1 MANISNGGRIEYTV
15 GYRLDSQGLS
25 SLKNALEQLKS
36 VANSVHSPLAERGD
50 TQQSVKNIQQLIDMA
65 NQLETILNKSY
76 NVKLGTYSINLFN
89 KELKNSRLSMED
101 VQRTLKQM
109 GATGDEVGLRLA
121 KSFTQVELKAT
132 RANNIFSTMGD
143 TLRRTLTWNI
153 SSSIINT
160 LTGRIQES
168 YGYIKNLDSSLNDI
182 RIVTGKSAEEMD
194 KFAEKANK
202 ASKAL
207 SKSTTDYTNA
217 SLIYY
222 QQGLSDEETAA
233 RTDVT
238 LKAANVTQ
246 QSAAEV
252 SEQLTAVWNGYKVSA
267 QEAELYVDKLAAV
280 AAETASD
287 LEELSTGMSKV
298 ASAANLVGMDV
309 DQMNAALA
317 TTISVTRQAPETVG
331 TAYKTILARMTTISA
346 GGTDEDGATLTSY
359 TEDMNTFGINVLD
372 ANKHL
377 RDMGDVIEE
386 VGTKWSTMSRE
397 SQIALA
403 QVMAGQHQYNNLT
416 ALFDNWDMYLDALK
430 TSKEAEGTLEKQ
442 QSIYMESTV
451 AHLQQL
457 RTAAEGVYDSLLKPE
472 DINNTADALT
482 SIVTQI
488 EKIIDSVGGLK
499 GVLPVV
505 LAMFSQ
511 LLSKNMGQAAGD
523 FSNWINANRRNERQ
537 IAEARE
543 TLDSKTFSNIGLTTD
558 SYLQNVEALLGSR
571 NTMSVEEFNQLK
583 QNINENAEAINN
595 FGKNIEK
602 TTQQYELLQE
612 KTKQG
617 IDLDELENNTD
628 YFNAPESIDSAVILE
643 DTQENREKAFEEA
656 NQFVETLRQV
666 NEEQANDL
674 KASIEKLKE
683 LAEIKKENLEAQ
695 KRQNIENVENQAKT
709 LEEEK
714 EKVSEEKKHKI
725 GSRGTYRGKITQIQK
740 EMVSPENNSP
750 EKQEELAKKLAEYE
764 VKVEQLSKEI
774 EILETRAEEITDQ
787 SGEIDEIR
795 QQVEEENQQLDDD
808 YQEKLAEALEN
819 YQKQMASIG
828 KSSKEV
834 SDILENIRNGEQLT
848 AEQVEDL
855 NKQLNEQAD
864 IMEDKSAEDF
874 LTGITSAGAGIAS
887 MITSIT
893 TGITTLKNI
902 WENDDLNGW
911 EKFGQTVLTVGT
923 SVGIVVSGFSSLS
936 KGLELIDA
944 SFKASQA
951 AIDDR
956 TIALKLQEQQ
966 QQRASIANVNQAN
979 SSNEVA
985 RASRNAANATREE
998 TNADREQAQSSLQA
1012 AEGNTAQA
1020 TASRSGVVSG
1030 VGKKFK
1036 DMAGNAGSVL
1046 TKLGNVSGGI
1056 QILGKSVTGLAAGIA
1071 TLVALAAAAGAWIWA
1086 IHNINAAMNDT
1097 KIAVEEANKSYEE
1110 QKNLL
1115 SSLKENQDSF
1125 NDSLERITEQ
1135 KNSMAS
1141 LVKGT
1146 EEYNEALKKTSEEI
1160 ENLIEKFPELKE
1172 KAKFEKGAWS
1182 ISDKDLQDFK
1192 EQQEK
1197 QIQIAKARV
1206 YAADNGVQQAE
1217 LNHSKKT
1224 DFQEKYFSSPLGVLR
1239 NGIINTPSKGN
1250 AMESFLNRPTEDIQ
1264 NYLAALKTSTSQDE
1278 KDKIFASFFSER
1290 ENVGEFLN
1298 FYKYKPG
1305 KDGEYSVEAEEFES
1319 FLQTIID
1326 LQNQQLEVEKLTY
1339 ENNKASVDVLY
1350 SENIAELLK
1359 GQGKDENTAEIIA
1372 NAVEGKNASYL
1383 EGLTEAYKYRMTKDN
1398 EGTEFTSENVLKA
1411 QQYYKDLYKNKYGLE
1426 DSGVDVKKK
1435 GDDFVISFPDNDI
1448 EEIKLSQEEVINSY
1462 AGYVAANSEEMQKS
1476 IESWTKRFSE
1486 NEEAALAY
1494 WVGED
1499 SSRVED
1505 LSLSQLET
1513 LSNLDENNAAVQ
1525 AALSEI
1531 GVTVDDIKGY
1541 VKIGRGAEE
1550 ARKENLVSE
1559 SGRQAYEKVSA
1570 LKGFEDLTGEK
1581 RDELIEKINSI
1592 YAEGGK
1598 EGVQSFIEALESAE
1612 DVKVAFEFD
1621 DEEEQIEGL
1630 SVDLSKRL
1638 KTLKIDKSIFD
1649 NYKEQFIKKFGEASD
1664 ESVVRWLESQ
1674 KLFDKIEK
1682 DFDNIFSFLNN
1693 ADSDTIL
1700 SADQI
1705 DNLVQV
1711 QEAFE
1716 TLSGLELDQSWIL
1729 DNLDLLKNYIKGSE
1743 GAAQELTTAFN
1754 AIRAEQNSTLK
1765 IFADYDDTVEGKI
1778 SDGLIDRLKKAGYT
1792 VEEIDALLTSN
1803 GYTKSS
1809 DGTYYKNI
1817 VLETVLNSD
1826 LYNAEDKVISL
1837 EKMSEIIDQSGV
1849 TREILE
1855 SQGWYLDSSGG
1866 SAPVWRN
1873 KDKDVTLGQLIDFVL
1888 DFDTEQTEK
1897 LALMGGN
1904 HTISVSDGLQTLYN
1918 KYAITKDDIKKFC
1931 EATKI
1936 PFEERYDSSGHA
1948 IYDLGSFTVEQLVE
1962 WKTLGKVT
1970 DDLGNTIFDNSY
1982 DGGKKEKTYTKIERK
1997 TDFDINYDSWDKM
2010 ISYKEK
2016 ELDRL
2021 EEAAENLTGEALL
2034 KNLEERKKLY
2044 DEINKQREEELKQN
2058 EKDIDKYKAE
2068 VEALGAII
2076 DPETGYILNERDLQK
2091 GWSDSQNAIANQYN
2105 QYINDDGSLTEAGK
2119 GLDENKIDEIKKS
2132 YDNLSKS
2139 VSENQQALENYNDAL
2154 EKNIEIQE
2162 DNLETLKSIAETE
2175 ATAQVLKVTN
2185 AYDEYSVTAA
2195 AAAEET
2201 EKFNNLL
2208 SDDEAVQDRVEDLAK
2223 LSAIQKKELS
2233 AYEEQLKANQ
2243 KAREDLQKTLET
2255 NDIKINL
2262 TGNQAIDEETIKKET
2277 SSLQEEII
2285 KTQKK
2290 IEESSGAE
2298 KANLQETLRV
2308 LLLKQTLLSQTGEE
2322 WSTLADEAENLKKE
2336 ILSLNDALST
2346 SVEEMNELADWKTGN
2361 VDKQLETVERSLS
2374 RLQSQEG
2381 RLKGN
2386 NLITNLNKQK
2396 ALIQQEIKL
2405 EQNKLKI
2412 YKDQLKVLQDQL
2424 KATLQKLLAEQKV
2437 SIKLSF
2443 EKDGSVDT
2451 TSLWNSLNANKEKI
2465 TDDIRETIASLV
2477 NDINSMTSNINSLE
2491 DSIFGH
2497 EEDLKDLAKKVKD
2510 AAKEA
2515 MDRALEIFN
2524 AKVDF
2529 EVNIEDA
2536 WRQFDRLEAKV
2547 DGLREK
2553 TTELFKNALLDYSD
2567 AIRYVTANI
2576 NSYFGDAGGG
2586 SIQILT
2592 QHVNDIMNEIG
2603 IMQAGGTSSLYGIDQ
2618 TAAFSDLENYYNQ
2631 LMQAVEGFYDAID
2644 AAKQKY
2650 SEAIDAIIN
2659 KNKELLDDFEKV
2671 KSLQE
2676 HGINITKLLY
2686 GDESYEKIQEYYD
2699 AQSDIIQRQLA
2710 ASVQQRDYYAQL
2722 LATMNPDD
2730 DNYDKVKQAYLDA
2743 MDAVYNYTEAKLEA
2757 LHEALMNRIDAQK
2770 AAIEDSLAAAAGF
2783 GSNGQMNRDWEYQT
2797 ELDDAYLDATNT
2809 QYEIEKLTRKF
2820 NDAIAGTDSLA
2831 AKEKL
2836 TDVMNEQLDILNE
2849 QLAKGQKLTEYD
2861 IERANKV
2868 YELTLK
2874 QIALEEAQE
2883 NKSKMRLRRDSQGNY
2898 RYEYIADQDKINQ
2911 AKQDLADA
2919 ENDLY
2924 NFDKNRAKEMVN
2936 SLNSLISEYYDKQK
2950 EITEDLEL
2958 TEEER
2963 DAALRELQE
2972 RYWGEQGLIT
2982 MAKEE
2987 YLQASE
2993 RTREESVDN
3002 YAGFDQTLAEAL
3014 TKTWEET
3021 TQTVADNTEDLISR
3035 CHEYSEAVRETMDT
3049 TTSGAVDLEEAIRS
3063 DTDAMAGL
3071 IEQDE
3076 ELLNQYD
3083 QQIEAIQDLLVQL
3096 EALEAQYKSVM
3107 EAALAAVE
3115 AALKLRQTSW
3125 ETEEDEASE
3134 EETSNTGNNGGG
3146 NAGAAGNTGKGN
3158 RYATVFVSDM
3168 GKGDMITAD
3177 PAYGSTQ
3184 SARNDLYEA
3193 VKQQVNP
3200 NAVGILWESWS
3211 NEEANKKGYKKWKR
3225 AVKYDTGGYTG
3236 EWGSDGRMAMLHEK
3250 ELILNK
3256 SDTANILQ
3264 AVDIVRTFSS
3274 DLAALQS
3281 AMNRTSLGNM
3291 ASNTANTS
3299 AFEQNVKIEA
3309 NFPNVSNAN
3318 EIEAAFNN
3326 LINMASQ
3333 RAMRK

>member
-1 MANISNGGRIEYTV
+1 MASINGGRIEYTV
-15 GYRLDSQGLS
+15 GYRVDQQSLTTLQQTLAKIKSMTTQDFLKLNPQIDTRVATTKLKDLQLSAKAVEKAISAAYNPKLNTTNLSKLNKELS
-25 SLKNALEQLKS
+25 SL
-36 VANSVHSPLAERGD
+36 
-50 TQQSVKNIQQLIDMA
+50 NISKIYKD
-65 NQLETILNKSY
+65 LNM
-76 NVKLGTYSINLFN
+76 LGTEGN
-89 KELKNSRLSMED
+89 KAFQGFAASAMAANTTLSKTPTIVD
-101 VQRTLKQM
+101 K
-109 GATGDEVGLRLA
+109 
-121 KSFTQVELKAT
+121 
-132 RANNIFSTMGD
+132 IGD
-143 TLRRTLTWNI
+143 TLKRTLTWNLA
-153 SSSIINT
+153 SSVINQ
-160 LTGRIQES
+160 LTGKFSEA

-194 KFAEKANK
+194 KFAERANK

-207 SKSTTDYTNA
+207 GQSTTDYTRA

-246 QSAAEV
+246 QSTAEV

-372 ANKHL
+372 ATGHL

-403 QVMAGQHQYNNLT
+403 QVMAGQRQYNNLT
-416 ALFDNWDMYLDALK
+416 ALFDNWDMYLDALE
-430 TSKEAEGTLEKQ
+430 TSKTAAGTLEEQ
-442 QSIYMESTV
+442 QTVYMQSV
-451 AHLQQL
+451 AAHLQQL
-457 RTAAEGVYDSLLKPE
+457 QTASEGVMDS
-472 DINNTADALT
+472 I
-482 SIVTQI
+482 
-488 EKIIDSVGGLK
+488 
-499 GVLPVV
+499 
-505 LAMFSQ
+505 
-511 LLSKNMGQAAGD
+511 
-523 FSNWINANRRNERQ
+523 
-537 IAEARE
+537 
-543 TLDSKTFSNIGLTTD
+543 LDSKTIITFVDLLASAAEKIEIITD
-558 SYLQNVEALLGSR
+558 SVGNLKGVVSGLAALILGVYSKGVGSYLATSIQNIQKMREEANMLKADMANVKLFAQSEGMNDVATASLVDNVSKLQQYYRVAQEGEINQGKELAKNIAMLESELSLHKQNAEAQKSYLMSLNMTKSQSSAINRLDFGDNTINSAGSAAAEKLLNKLNERVEIAQTELSKDTTANVEALTS
-571 NTMSVEEFNQLK
+571 S
-583 QNINENAEAINN
+583 
-595 FGKNIEK
+595 
-602 TTQQYELLQE
+602 Y
-612 KTKQG
+612 
-617 IDLDELENNTD
+617 
-628 YFNAPESIDSAVILE
+628 Y
-643 DTQENREKAFEEA
+643 
-656 NQFVETLRQV
+656 
-666 NEEQANDL
+666 
-674 KASIEKLKE
+674 
-683 LAEIKKENLEAQ
+683 
-695 KRQNIENVENQAKT
+695 
-709 LEEEK
+709 
-714 EKVSEEKKHKI
+714 
-725 GSRGTYRGKITQIQK
+725 
-740 EMVSPENNSP
+740 
-750 EKQEELAKKLAEYE
+750 
-764 VKVEQLSKEI
+764 
-774 EILETRAEEITDQ
+774 
-787 SGEIDEIR
+787 
-795 QQVEEENQQLDDD
+795 
-808 YQEKLAEALEN
+808 KLAEAEAEVAK
-819 YQKQMASIG
+819 QKQNLAGIAQNT
-828 KSSKEV
+828 E
-834 SDILENIRNGEQLT
+834 EYAAA
-848 AEQVEDL
+848 AEKL
-855 NKQLNEQAD
+855 
-864 IMEDKSAEDF
+864 KSAEDKVAAASKKISET
-874 LTGITSAGAGIAS
+874 LDGEKAKVISVSSAYQSLIKASEGSTSTNKRAQAAKKTFIKSVEQEIAS
-887 MITSIT
+887 LAKVRDSYAENT
-893 TGITTLKNI
+893 TEYTKYQKVIEKVQALLADPKNKDSNGNFKIQPIRDMVAALNEAEEALKNTS
-902 WENDDLNGW
+902 NSSKDLSAA
-911 EKFGQTVLTVGT
+911 L
-923 SVGIVVSGFSSLS
+923 SGNL
-936 KGLELIDA
+936 GEAGERI
-944 SFKASQA
+944 KAS
-951 AIDDR
+951 
-956 TIALKLQEQQ
+956 L
-966 QQRASIANVNQAN
+966 
-979 SSNEVA
+979 
-985 RASRNAANATREE
+985 
-998 TNADREQAQSSLQA
+998 
-1012 AEGNTAQA
+1012 
-1020 TASRSGVVSG
+1020 
-1030 VGKKFK
+1030 
-1036 DMAGNAGSVL
+1036 
-1046 TKLGNVSGGI
+1046 
-1056 QILGKSVTGLAAGIA
+1056 
-1071 TLVALAAAAGAWIWA
+1071 ALAK
-1086 IHNINAAMNDT
+1086 NEFD
-1097 KIAVEEANKSYEE
+1097 
-1110 QKNLL
+1110 NLL
-1115 SSLKENQDSF
+1115 SSLNTKAIGESIAALGSGISSIAFAGSTLHSMQETWADDTLTTTERISRLTTSLGMLLTQIPLVVTNIRKFGSGIKAVKTSVEQFSLNYALNTVAVKTNTRAQTESAKAVQIQAATAELAAKKKGLENAQIEYNTLAQKANLTEENKVRLATLKTTIADQTAAVAKAEHTVATVALGTALKAALIPMLKYVAIVAAIGAAVVGVIAIYKAYVAEQMKVQKAYEDAQATLKENQELYSKLSGEVS
-1125 NDSLERITEQ
+1125 NLTSLLDELKTRKEALKGLTKGTDEWNEALEKVKETTETLLEQFPELQKYAHYENGQWVINEADIEKVKGEKETEQ
-1135 KNSMAS
+1135 KNTQAAVAAS
-1141 LVKGT
+1141 NIQTNNAAIDVQAQQIARLLNLKANSWEELSKIMNGMDAEGLAKQLQIIENTFDENTRFDNLAYLFDPNKGAFSTAWAGGQSQSDLNADKTITVGFSDVKEGILKAIELLEAVDENTKLNAEYSKVIIENTPKSEEEKTQIESQYGEAASDVSKAYFAYAQAVSAPKAEEIYKERT
-1146 EEYNEALKKTSEEI
+1146 EEVESYRQLSDEQKREAKDFYQQILERTGYTNVKFDGNKLTYTNDQGETVTKDRTDWQSKAYNEWLQEQQVEAIKEAYNEVNFEDFRSGYDDEKTFQGVTDFI
-1160 ENLIEKFPELKE
+1160 NLINNPNLVNTY
-1172 KAKFEKGAWS
+1172 S
-1182 ISDKDLQDFK
+1182 
-1192 EQQEK
+1192 EK
-1197 QIQIAKARV
+1197 QIEGIKNLNEETQNQIIAI
-1206 YAADNGVQQAE
+1206 
-1217 LNHSKKT
+1217 
-1224 DFQEKYFSSPLGVLR
+1224 F
-1239 NGIINTPSKGN
+1239 
-1250 AMESFLNRPTEDIQ
+1250 
-1264 NYLAALKTSTSQDE
+1264 
-1278 KDKIFASFFSER
+1278 KDKIKDLDIDQLLSDLYGASSKRADET
-1290 ENVGEFLN
+1290 LT
-1298 FYKYKPG
+1298 
-1305 KDGEYSVEAEEFES
+1305 S
-1319 FLQTIID
+1319 TT
-1326 LQNQQLEVEKLTY
+1326 EKS
-1339 ENNKASVDVLY
+1339 AWRAV
-1350 SENIAELLK
+1350 
-1359 GQGKDENTAEIIA
+1359 QG
-1372 NAVEGKNASYL
+1372 L
-1383 EGLTEAYKYRMTKDN
+1383 EG
-1398 EGTEFTSENVLKA
+1398 F
-1411 QQYYKDLYKNKYGLE
+1411 
-1426 DSGVDVKKK
+1426 
-1435 GDDFVISFPDNDI
+1435 NDI
-1448 EEIKLSQEEVINSY
+1448 SQEEQQALLDKIHDI
-1462 AGYVAANSEEMQKS
+1462 YV
-1476 IESWTKRFSE
+1476 
-1486 NEEAALAY
+1486 
-1494 WVGED
+1494 
-1499 SSRVED
+1499 
-1505 LSLSQLET
+1505 
-1513 LSNLDENNAAVQ
+1513 
-1525 AALSEI
+1525 
-1531 GVTVDDIKGY
+1531 
-1541 VKIGRGAEE
+1541 RG
-1550 ARKENLVSE
+1550 
-1559 SGRQAYEKVSA
+1559 G
-1570 LKGFEDLTGEK
+1570 D
-1581 RDELIEKINSI
+1581 
-1592 YAEGGK
+1592 
-1598 EGVQSFIEALESAE
+1598 EGVADFEKEIKDKPIEFAIDFNYENGY
-1612 DVKVAFEFD
+1612 K
-1621 DEEEQIEGL
+1621 GL
-1630 SVDLSKRL
+1630 SSDLAKRL
-1638 KTLKIDKSIFD
+1638 KTLKIDQSTFN
-1649 NYKEQFIKKFGEASD
+1649 NYKAAFKAAND
-1664 ESVVRWLESQ
+1664 EIADETVVRWLEAQ
-1674 KLFDKIEK
+1674 KDMDKIEK
-1682 DFDNIFSFLNN
+1682 NKDDIFKSLSNISPDLGPTASQLENIIQLEDAFEKLSGLDLSQDWILQHLDILKAYISEEPNAEEALNREFDMLRAANDETFNLFEKYKNVTANQTMEEDLAASLAEMFEGDKDKQDKLAATYGWRWDESQGAYIRDYTLITRGALVTKFSESNQSKLTQ
-1693 ADSDTIL
+1693 ADMDTIL
-1700 SADQI
+1700 GLVDTNIEKINETIQKYDPEAVYDEANKEWHLKAITVDQ
-1705 DNLVQV
+1705 LM
-1711 QEAFE
+1711 
-1716 TLSGLELDQSWIL
+1716 S
-1729 DNLDLLKNYIKGSE
+1729 YIINE
-1743 GAAQELTTAFN
+1743 
-1754 AIRAEQNSTLK
+1754 
-1765 IFADYDDTVEGKI
+1765 
-1778 SDGLIDRLKKAGYT
+1778 
-1792 VEEIDALLTSN
+1792 EEIGKSEWTPAN
-1803 GYTKSS
+1803 G
-1809 DGTYYKNI
+1809 D
-1817 VLETVLNSD
+1817 D
-1826 LYNAEDKVISL
+1826 
-1837 EKMSEIIDQSGV
+1837 SG
-1849 TREILE
+1849 
-1855 SQGWYLDSSGG
+1855 
-1866 SAPVWRN
+1866 
-1873 KDKDVTLGQLIDFVL
+1873 
-1888 DFDTEQTEK
+1888 
-1897 LALMGGN
+1897 
-1904 HTISVSDGLQTLYN
+1904 
-1918 KYAITKDDIKKFC
+1918 
-1931 EATKI
+1931 
-1936 PFEERYDSSGHA
+1936 
-1948 IYDLGSFTVEQLVE
+1948 
-1962 WKTLGKVT
+1962 KTT
-1970 DDLGNTIFDNSY
+1970 T
-1982 DGGKKEKTYTKIERK
+1982 EKTYTKIERK

-2010 ISYKEK
+2010 ITYKEK

-2021 EEAAENLTGEALL
+2021 EKAAENLTGEALL

-2105 QYINDDGSLTEAGK
+2105 QYINDDGSLTEARK
-2119 GLDENKIDEIKKS
+2119 GLDDNKLNEIKKS

-2139 VSENQQALENYNDAL
+2139 VSENQQALENYNNAL

-2208 SDDEAVQDRVEDLAK
+2208 SDDKAVQDRVEDLAK

-2243 KAREDLQKTLET
+2243 KAREDLQKTLE
-2255 NDIKINL
+2255 NNNIKISL
-2262 TGNQAIDEETIKKET
+2262 TGNQAIDEEAIKKET
-2277 SSLQEEII
+2277 SALQEQITE
-2285 KTQKK
+2285 TQKK

-2298 KANLQETLRV
+2298 KANLEETLRI
-2308 LLLKQTLLSQTGEE
+2308 LLLKQTLLSQIGEK
-2322 WSTLADEAENLKKE
+2322 WATLADEAENLKKE

-2346 SVEEMNELADWKTGN
+2346 STEEMNELADWKTGN

-2374 RLQSQEG
+2374 RLQSQES

-2386 NLITNLNKQK
+2386 NLIANLNKQK

-2424 KATLQKLLAEQKV
+2424 KATLQKLLVEQKV

-2451 TSLWNSLNANKEKI
+2451 TSLWNSLNANKDKI

-2477 NDINSMTSNINSLE
+2477 GDINSMTSNINSLE

-2515 MDRALEIFN
+2515 MDKALEIFN

-2618 TAAFSDLENYYNQ
+2618 TTAFSDLENYYNQ
-2631 LMQAVEGFYDAID
+2631 LMQAVEGFYNAID

-2743 MDAVYNYTEAKLEA
+2743 MDAVYSYTEAKLEA

-2797 ELDDAYLDATNT
+2797 QLDEAYLDATNT

-3049 TTSGAVDLEEAIRS
+3049 TTSGAGDLEEAIRS

-3125 ETEEDEASE
+3125 ETEEDKASE
-3134 EETSNTGNNGGG
+3134 EEASNTGNNGGG

-3211 NEEANKKGYKKWKR
+3211 NEEAEKKGYRKWKR

-3236 EWGSDGRMAMLHEK
+3236 EWGSDGRMAILHEK

-3281 AMNRTSLGNM
+3281 AMNRTSLNNIP
-3291 ASNTANTS
+3291 SNTTGSS
-3299 AFEQNVKIEA
+3299 ALEQNVKIEA
-3309 NFPNVSNAN
+3309 NFPNVTNAN

-3333 RAMRK
+3333 RVMRK

>member
-1 MANISNGGRIEYTV
+1 MANIDNGGRIEYTV

-50 TQQSVKNIQQLIDMA
+50 IQQSVKNIQQLIDMA

-109 GATGDEVGLRLA
+109 DAAGDEVGLRLA

-207 SKSTTDYTNA
+207 RKSTTDYTNA

-403 QVMAGQHQYNNLT
+403 QVMAGQRQYNNLT

-430 TSKEAEGTLEKQ
+430 TSKEAEGTLEEQ
-442 QSIYMESTV
+442 QSIYMESTA

-482 SIVTQI
+482 SIVTQT

-499 GVLPVV
+499 GVLPVG

-511 LLSKNMGQAAGD
+511 LLSKNIGQAAGD

-714 EKVSEEKKHKI
+714 EKINEEKKQKNK
-725 GSRGTYRGKITQIQK
+725 SRGSYRGKITQIQK
-740 EMVSPENNSP
+740 EMVSPENSSP
-750 EKQEELAKKLAEYE
+750 EKQEELVKKLAKYE
-764 VKVEQLSKEI
+764 EKVEQLSKEI
-774 EILETRAEEITDQ
+774 EILEIRAEEITDQ
-787 SGEIDEIR
+787 SGKIDEIR

-808 YQEKLAEALEN
+808 YQEELAEALEN
-819 YQKQMASIG
+819 YKKQMASIG

-834 SDILENIRNGEQLT
+834 GDILENIRNGEQLT
-848 AEQVEDL
+848 AEQIEDL

-902 WENDDLNGW
+902 WENDDLNSW

-966 QQRASIANVNQAN
+966 QQRASAANVNQAN

-1030 VGKKFK
+1030 LGKKFK
-1036 DMAGNAGSVL
+1036 DMAGNAGSAL

-1071 TLVALAAAAGAWIWA
+1071 TLVALTAAVGAWIWA

-1125 NDSLERITEQ
+1125 NDSLKRITEQ
-1135 KNSMAS
+1135 KNSMES

-1146 EEYNEALKKTSEEI
+1146 QEYNETLKKTSEEI

-1197 QIQIAKARV
+1197 QVQLAKVSV
-1206 YAADNGVQQAE
+1206 YEADNSVQQAE
-1217 LNHSKKT
+1217 LNDSRKKFQKEYLSSSYNSNTGESLSKDDAT
-1224 DFQEKYFSSPLGVLR
+1224 NF
-1239 NGIINTPSKGN
+1239 
-1250 AMESFLNRPTEDIQ
+1250 FLTRSTEDIQ
-1264 NYLAALKTSTSQDE
+1264 SYLAKFKTAISMEE
-1278 KDKIFASFFSER
+1278 KEKIFKSFIR
-1290 ENVGEFLN
+1290 ESGDFRNALN
-1298 FYKYKPG
+1298 YGINGTTNENGQKVYYA
-1305 KDGEYSVEAEEFES
+1305 ESVKNAEKFES

-1339 ENNKASVDVLY
+1339 QNNKASVDALY
-1350 SENIAELLK
+1350 SENIVELLK
-1359 GQGKDENTAEIIA
+1359 DKDENTAEIIA

-1383 EGLTEAYKYRMTKDN
+1383 EGLTEVYKWQMTKDH
-1398 EGTEFTSENVLKA
+1398 EGTEFTSENALKV
-1411 QQYYKDLYKNKYGLE
+1411 QDYLEQSYMDKYGLE
-1426 DSGVDVKKK
+1426 ASEVNVKKK
-1435 GDDFVISFPDNDI
+1435 GDEFVVSFPDSDI
-1448 EEIKLSQEEVINSY
+1448 EEIKLSQEQVINQFT
-1462 AGYVAANSEEMQKS
+1462 AQAAANSEEMQQS
-1476 IESWTKRFSE
+1476 IEVWTKKFSE
-1486 NEEAALAY
+1486 SEEAALAY

-1499 SSRVED
+1499 SSRVEN

-1513 LSNLDENNAAVQ
+1513 LNNLDESNAVVQ
-1525 AALSEI
+1525 AVLNEI
-1531 GVTVDDIKGY
+1531 GVTVDEIKGY
-1541 VKIGRGAEE
+1541 VKIGKEAEE
-1550 ARKENLVSE
+1550 VRKGNLVSE
-1559 SGRQAYEKVSA
+1559 SGKQAYQRVSTME
-1570 LKGFEDLTGEK
+1570 GFETLTGEK
-1581 RDELIEKINSI
+1581 RDELVEKINSI

-1598 EGVQSFIEALESAE
+1598 EGVQSFIEALESAG
-1612 DVKVAFEFD
+1612 DIKLAFEF
-1621 DEEEQIEGL
+1621 DEEEQIDGL

-1638 KTLKIDKSIFD
+1638 KALKIDKSVFD

-1674 KLFDKIEK
+1674 KLFDNIEK
-1682 DFDNIFSFLNN
+1682 DFDNIFSSL
-1693 ADSDTIL
+1693 ADANSDTIL

-1705 DNLVQV
+1705 DDLVQV

-1873 KDKDVTLGQLIDFVL
+1873 KDKDVTLGQLIDFIL

-1904 HTISVSDGLQTLYN
+1904 HTVSASDGLQTLYN
-1918 KYAITKDDIKKFC
+1918 KYTITKDDIKKFC
-1931 EATKI
+1931 EAAKI

-1948 IYDLGSFTVEQLVE
+1948 IYELGSFTVEQLVE

-2058 EKDIDKYKAE
+2058 EQDINKYKAE

-2091 GWSDSQNAIANQYN
+2091 GWSDSQNTIANQYN

-2119 GLDENKIDEIKKS
+2119 GLDENKLDEIKKS
-2132 YDNLSKS
+2132 YDNLGKS
-2139 VSENQQALENYNDAL
+2139 ISENQEKIENYNEAL

-2175 ATAQVLKVTN
+2175 ATEQILKVTN

-2208 SDDEAVQDRVEDLAK
+2208 SDDKAVQDRIEELAK

-2255 NDIKINL
+2255 NNIKINL

-2277 SSLQEEII
+2277 SSFQEQITE
-2285 KTQKK
+2285 TQKK

-2308 LLLKQTLLSQTGEE
+2308 LLLKQTLLSQIGEE

-2336 ILSLNDALST
+2336 ILNLNDALST
-2346 SVEEMNELADWKTGN
+2346 SVEEMNELADWKTGSI
-2361 VDKQLETVERSLS
+2361 DKQLETVERSLS
-2374 RLQSQEG
+2374 RLQSQES

-2547 DGLREK
+2547 NGLREK

-2603 IMQAGGTSSLYGIDQ
+2603 IMQAGGTSNLYGIDQ
-2618 TAAFSDLENYYNQ
+2618 TTAFSDLENYYNQ
-2631 LMQAVEGFYDAID
+2631 LMQAVEGFYDAMD

-2676 HGINITKLLY
+2676 HGISITKLLY

-2699 AQSDIIQRQLA
+2699 AQSDIIQRQLT

-2770 AAIEDSLAAAAGF
+2770 AAIEDSLAAATGF

-2936 SLNSLISEYYDKQK
+2936 SLNSLISEYYEKQK

-3035 CHEYSEAVRETMDT
+3035 CREYSEAVRETMDT
-3049 TTSGAVDLEEAIRS
+3049 TTSGAGDLEEAIRS

-3125 ETEEDEASE
+3125 DTEEDKTDE
-3134 EETSNTGNNGGG
+3134 EEASNTGNNGNG

-3158 RYATVFVSDM
+3158 RYATVFVSDN
-3168 GKGDMITAD
+3168 GNGDMITAD

-3211 NEEANKKGYKKWKR
+3211 NEDARKRGYKKWKK

-3333 RAMRK
+3333 RVMRK

>member
-1 MANISNGGRIEYTV
+1 MANTNGGRIEYTV

-36 VANSVHSPLAERGD
+36 VANSVHSPLAEKGD

-65 NQLETILNKSY
+65 NQLEAILNKSY

-403 QVMAGQHQYNNLT
+403 QVMAGQRQYNNLT

-442 QSIYMESTV
+442 QSIYMESTA

-714 EKVSEEKKHKI
+714 EKINEEKKQKNK
-725 GSRGTYRGKITQIQK
+725 SRGSYRGKITQIQK
-740 EMVSPENNSP
+740 EMASPESSSP
-750 EKQEELAKKLAEYE
+750 EKQEELAKKLAKYE
-764 VKVEQLSKEI
+764 EKVEQLNKEI

-787 SGEIDEIR
+787 SGKIDEIR
-795 QQVEEENQQLDDD
+795 QQVEKKNQQLDDD
-808 YQEKLAEALEN
+808 YQEELSEALEN
-819 YQKQMASIG
+819 YKKQMASIG

-834 SDILENIRNGEQLT
+834 GDILENIRNGEQLT

-966 QQRASIANVNQAN
+966 QQRASAANVNQAN

-998 TNADREQAQSSLQA
+998 TNADREQAQSSFQA
-1012 AEGNTAQA
+1012 VEGNTAQA

-1030 VGKKFK
+1030 LGKKFK
-1036 DMAGNAGSVL
+1036 DMAGNAGSAL

-1125 NDSLERITEQ
+1125 NDSFERITEQ
-1135 KNSMAS
+1135 KNSMKS

-1146 EEYNEALKKTSEEI
+1146 EEYNETLKKTREEI

-1197 QIQIAKARV
+1197 QVQLAKVSV
-1206 YAADNGVQQAE
+1206 YEADNSVQQAE
-1217 LNHSKKT
+1217 LNDSRKK
-1224 DFQEKYFSSPLGVLR
+1224 FQKEYFEFFAPFAIRDEDTKQAL
-1239 NGIINTPSKGN
+1239 SKGD
-1250 AMESFLNRPTEDIQ
+1250 AMEYFLNRPTEDIKD
-1264 NYLAALKTSTSQDE
+1264 YLAALKTSTSSEE
-1278 KDKIFASFFSER
+1278 KDEIFTLFKSEIG
-1290 ENVGEFLN
+1290 NVGQFLK
-1298 FYKYKPG
+1298 FYDIKSVGDKG
-1305 KDGEYSVEAEEFES
+1305 NATYSVDAEKFES

-1339 ENNKASVDVLY
+1339 ENNKASVGVLY
-1350 SENIAELLK
+1350 SENITELLK
-1359 GQGKDENTAEIIA
+1359 DKDENTAEIIA
-1372 NAVEGKNASYL
+1372 NAVEGKNVSYL
-1383 EGLTEAYKYRMTKDN
+1383 EGLTEVYKWQMTKDHK
-1398 EGTEFTSENVLKA
+1398 GTEFTSENEETAQDYLK
-1411 QQYYKDLYKNKYGLE
+1411 QSYMNKYGLE
-1426 DSGVDVKKK
+1426 ASDVNVKKK
-1435 GDDFVISFPDNDI
+1435 GDEFVVSFPDSDI
-1448 EEIKLSQEEVINSY
+1448 EEIKLSQEQVINQF
-1462 AGYVAANSEEMQKS
+1462 AAQAAANSEEIQQS
-1476 IESWTKRFSE
+1476 IEVWTKKFSE
-1486 NEEAALAY
+1486 SEEAALAY

-1499 SSRVED
+1499 SSRVEN

-1513 LSNLDENNAAVQ
+1513 LSNLDESNAVVQ
-1525 AALSEI
+1525 AVLNEI
-1531 GVTVDDIKGY
+1531 GVTVDEIKGY
-1541 VKIGRGAEE
+1541 VKIGKEAEE
-1550 ARKENLVSE
+1550 VRKGNLVSE
-1559 SGRQAYEKVSA
+1559 SGRQAYQRISTLE
-1570 LKGFEDLTGEK
+1570 GFEALTGEK
-1581 RDELIEKINSI
+1581 RDELVEKINSI

-1598 EGVQSFIEALESAE
+1598 EGVQSFIEALESAG
-1612 DVKVAFEFD
+1612 DIKLAFEF
-1621 DEEEQIEGL
+1621 DEEEQIDGL
-1630 SVDLSKRL
+1630 SIDLSKRL
-1638 KTLKIDKSIFD
+1638 KALKIDKSVFD

-1674 KLFDKIEK
+1674 KLFDNIEK
-1682 DFDNIFSFLNN
+1682 DFDNIFSSLAN
-1693 ADSDTIL
+1693 ANSDTIL

-1705 DNLVQV
+1705 DDLVQV

-1792 VEEIDALLTSN
+1792 VEEIDALLISN

-1826 LYNAEDKVISL
+1826 LYNAKDKAISL

-1855 SQGWYLDSSGG
+1855 SQGWYLDSSDG
-1866 SAPVWRN
+1866 SASVWRN
-1873 KDKDVTLGQLIDFVL
+1873 KDKDVTLGQLIDFIL

-1904 HTISVSDGLQTLYN
+1904 HTISALDGLQTLYN

-1931 EATKI
+1931 EAAKI
-1936 PFEERYDSSGHA
+1936 PFEERYDNSGHA

-2058 EKDIDKYKAE
+2058 EQDIDKYKAE

-2091 GWSDSQNAIANQYN
+2091 GWSDSQNTITNQYN
-2105 QYINDDGSLTEAGK
+2105 QYINDDGSLTEAGR
-2119 GLDENKIDEIKKS
+2119 GLDKNKLDEIKKS
-2132 YDNLSKS
+2132 YDNLGKS
-2139 VSENQQALENYNDAL
+2139 ISENQEKIENYNEAL

-2175 ATAQVLKVTN
+2175 ATEQILKVTN

-2208 SDDEAVQDRVEDLAK
+2208 SDDKAVQDRVEDLAK

-2233 AYEEQLKANQ
+2233 AYKEQLKANQ
-2243 KAREDLQKTLET
+2243 KAREDLQKTLE
-2255 NDIKINL
+2255 NNNIKISL
-2262 TGNQAIDEETIKKET
+2262 TGNQAVDEEAIKKEA
-2277 SSLQEEII
+2277 SALQEQITE
-2285 KTQKK
+2285 TQKK
-2290 IEESSGAE
+2290 IEKSSGAE
-2298 KANLQETLRV
+2298 KANLEETLRI
-2308 LLLKQTLLSQTGEE
+2308 LLLKQTLLSQIGEE
-2322 WSTLADEAENLKKE
+2322 WATLADEAENLKKE

-2346 SVEEMNELADWKTGN
+2346 STEEMNELADWKTGN

-2374 RLQSQEG
+2374 RLQSQES

-2386 NLITNLNKQK
+2386 NLIANLNKQK

-2412 YKDQLKVLQDQL
+2412 YKDQLRVLQDQL
-2424 KATLQKLLAEQKV
+2424 KAILQKLLAEQKV

-2451 TSLWNSLNANKEKI
+2451 TSLWNSLNANKDKI

-2477 NDINSMTSNINSLE
+2477 GDINSMTSNINSLE

-2618 TAAFSDLENYYNQ
+2618 TTAFSDLENYYNQ
-2631 LMQAVEGFYDAID
+2631 LMQAVEGFYNAID

-2743 MDAVYNYTEAKLEA
+2743 MDAVYSYTEAKLEA

-2783 GSNGQMNRDWEYQT
+2783 GSNGQMDRDWEYQT
-2797 ELDDAYLDATNT
+2797 QLDEAYLDATNT

-2820 NDAIAGTDSLA
+2820 NDAIVGTDSLA

-3049 TTSGAVDLEEAIRS
+3049 TTSGAGDLEEAIRS

-3125 ETEEDEASE
+3125 DTEEDKADEEEAS
-3134 EETSNTGNNGGG
+3134 NAGNNGNG
-3146 NAGAAGNTGKGN
+3146 NASAAGNTGKGN

-3211 NEEANKKGYKKWKR
+3211 NEEANKKGYRKWKR

-3250 ELILNK
+3250 ELVLNK

-3274 DLAALQS
+3274 DLMALQS
-3281 AMNRTSLGNM
+3281 VMNRASL
-3291 ASNTANTS
+3291 SNTPSGPINTS
-3299 AFEQNVKIEA
+3299 ALEQNVKIEA

-3333 RAMRK
+3333 RVMRK